1 MLLAALMT
9 PLLTEEAVSVSSWI
23 SRNGDLLRILLISCL
38 TGVVIF
44 LRCLFL
50 HDDTVVDVVVL
61 CAETSDDCELS
72 NKAADNVNPR

>member
-1 MLLAALMT
+1 MT
-9 PLLTEEAVSVSSWI
+9 PLLTEEAVSVSSCT

-50 HDDTVVDVVVL
+50 HDDTVVVVVVVVVL
-61 CAETSDDCELS
+61 CAETSEDDCELS
-72 NKAADNVNPR
+72 NKAADSVNPR

>member
-1 MLLAALMT
+1 MAVLMT
-9 PLLTEEAVSVSSWI
+9 PLLTEEAVSVSSCT
-23 SRNGDLLRILLISCL
+23 SRNGDLLRIFRISCL

-61 CAETSDDCELS
+61 CAETSEDD
-72 NKAADNVNPR
+72 